1 MSNHHFY
8 SLRFSLNGSAIDIEV
23 RATQTLLTLLRD
35 DLHQWDVKLGC
46 GKGDCG
52 SCTVLLNGEPRL
64 SCLVLAVQ
72 ADGATITTARGLGDA
87 EHLHPLQ
94 EAFIQ
99 CEAVQCG
106 FCTPGIL
113 MTAKALLERCPH
125 PTRAQ
130 IREALAGNLCRC
142 TGYQAIVDAI
152 EAASRRHPQHGQ
164 TDQNMMATEMV
175 DTGEEET

>member
-1 MSNHHFY
+1 MSKHHTY
-8 SLRFSLNGSAIDIEV
+8 PIHFSLNGCTIDVEV
-23 RATQTLLTLLRD
+23 GATQTLLELLRD
-35 DLHQWDVKLGC
+35 KQHQWDVKLGC

-52 SCTVLLNGEPRL
+52 SCAVLLNDEPRL

-72 ADGATITTARGLGDA
+72 VDGAAITTARGLGDA

-94 EAFIQ
+94 EEFIQ
-99 CEAVQCG
+99 YGAVQCG
-106 FCTPGIL
+106 FCTPGML

-142 TGYQAIVDAI
+142 TGYQPIVDAI
-152 EAASRRHPQHGQ
+152 EAASRRHPQHDQ

>member
-1 MSNHHFY
+1 MSKHHAY
-8 SLRFSLNGSAIDIEV
+8 PIHFSLNGCTIDVEV
-23 RATQTLLTLLRD
+23 GATQTLLELLRD
-35 DLHQWDVKLGC
+35 KQHQWDVKLGC

-52 SCTVLLNGEPRL
+52 SCTVLLNDEPRL

-72 ADGATITTARGLGDA
+72 GDGAAITTVRGLGDA

-99 CEAVQCG
+99 YGAVQCG
-106 FCTPGIL
+106 FCTPGML
-113 MTAKALLERCPH
+113 MTAKALLDRCPH
-125 PTRAQ
+125 PSRVQ

-142 TGYQAIVDAI
+142 TGYQAVVDAI

>member
-1 MSNHHFY
+1 MSKHHTY
-8 SLRFSLNGSAIDIEV
+8 PIHFSLNGCTIDVEV
-23 RATQTLLTLLRD
+23 GATQTLLELLRD
-35 DLHQWDVKLGC
+35 KQHQWDVKLGC

-52 SCTVLLNGEPRL
+52 SCTVLLNDEPRL

-72 ADGATITTARGLGDA
+72 VDGAAITTARSLGDA

-99 CEAVQCG
+99 YGAVQCG
-106 FCTPGIL
+106 FCTPGML

-164 TDQNMMATEMV
+164 TDQSMMATEMV

>member
-1 MSNHHFY
+1 MSDHHFY
-8 SLRFSLNGSAIDIEV
+8 SLRFSLNGSAIDVEV

-99 CEAVQCG
+99 CGAVQCG
-106 FCTPGIL
+106 FCTPGML
-113 MTAKALLERCPH
+113 MTAKALLDRHPH
-125 PTRAQ
+125 PTRVQ
-130 IREALAGNLCRC
+130 VREAIAGNLCRC

-152 EAASRRHPQHGQ
+152 EAASHYSA
-164 TDQNMMATEMV
+164 QNEQALQDSTTIGMV
-175 DTGEEET
+175 DTGEEEQ